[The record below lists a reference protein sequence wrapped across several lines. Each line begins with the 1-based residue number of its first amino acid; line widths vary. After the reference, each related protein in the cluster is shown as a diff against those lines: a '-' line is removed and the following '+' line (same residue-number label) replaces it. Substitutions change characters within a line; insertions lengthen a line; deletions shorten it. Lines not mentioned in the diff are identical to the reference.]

1 MDNVEI
7 AKTVSIKCSSRV
19 SACIDKNYYT
29 VEYTEERSID
39 PANAGDE
46 YLATQREL
54 LWDTVNHEVDCQIE
68 DIYKT
73 FAKR

>member
-29 VEYTEERSID
+29 VEYTEERSVSPTISEED
-39 PANAGDE
+39 LD
-46 YLATQREL
+46 LQREL